1 MSIAPRDMRNA
12 KVLKDL
18 NLFASDV
25 RFLIKVLSDLGNRI
39 HTFSIDI

>member
-18 NLFASDV
+18 NLFALSEGQARA
-25 RFLIKVLSDLGNRI
+25 RFFRAALWASL
-39 HTFSIDI
+39 